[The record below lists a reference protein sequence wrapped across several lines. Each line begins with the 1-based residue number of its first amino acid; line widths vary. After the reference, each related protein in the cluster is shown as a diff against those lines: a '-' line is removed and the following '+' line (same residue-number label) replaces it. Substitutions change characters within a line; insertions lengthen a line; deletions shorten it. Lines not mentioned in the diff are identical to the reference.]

1 MHLKEKVKYTIMKSA
16 AFALS
21 SAMLIM
27 SVPISVN
34 AEETQYADGTFEGSG
49 KGHVDTIVLDVTI
62 ANGKIVDI
70 KTKQHNETPEY
81 WEMAVPDMYNNII
94 NKGDT
99 AVDTISGATD
109 SSNGIKDAVN
119 QALEISA
126 SKATEDKNK
135 IFIMLFII
143 PFVSFLNFIVL
154 LHISSYFAGK
164 FQFLQFF
171 HIVQIC
177 I

>member
-99 AVDTISGATD
+99 AVDTIS
-109 SSNGIKDAVN
+109 IH
-119 QALEISA
+119 
-126 SKATEDKNK
+126 
-135 IFIMLFII
+135 
-143 PFVSFLNFIVL
+143 FLGVL
-154 LHISSYFAGK
+154 NC
-164 FQFLQFF
+164 FF
-171 HIVQIC
+171 DQ
-177 I
+177 

>member
-70 KTKQHNETPEY
+70 KTKQQNETPEY

-135 IFIMLFII
+135 IFESGNGTQDDPYII
-143 PFVSFLNFIVL
+143 HTDRPTTKICK
-154 LHISSYFAGK
+154 ISN
-164 FQFLQFF
+164 
-171 HIVQIC
+171 C
-177 I
+177 R

>member
-1 MHLKEKVKYTIMKSA
+1 MQLIGKMKYAIMKSA
-16 AFALS
+16 VFALS
-21 SAMLIM
+21 ATMLVM
-27 SVPISVN
+27 STPISVN

-70 KTKQHNETPEY
+70 ETKQQNETPEY

-99 AVDTISGATD
+99 DVDTISGATD

-126 SKATEDKNK
+126 KVSLRESSIAQRINYFSFN
-135 IFIMLFII
+135 ISLRYCFI
-143 PFVSFLNFIVL
+143 
-154 LHISSYFAGK
+154 
-164 FQFLQFF
+164 
-171 HIVQIC
+171 
-177 I
+177 

>member
-1 MHLKEKVKYTIMKSA
+1 MHLKEKVKYAIIKSA

-34 AEETQYADGTFEGSG
+34 AKETQYADGTFEGSG

-70 KTKQHNETPEY
+70 KTKQQNETPEY

-94 NKGDT
+94 NKGGQLYAAECRT
-99 AVDTISGATD
+99 KET
-109 SSNGIKDAVN
+109 NG
-119 QALEISA
+119 QTGLFHGRR
-126 SKATEDKNK
+126 
-135 IFIMLFII
+135 IF
-143 PFVSFLNFIVL
+143 
-154 LHISSYFAGK
+154 
-164 FQFLQFF
+164 
-171 HIVQIC
+171 
-177 I
+177 